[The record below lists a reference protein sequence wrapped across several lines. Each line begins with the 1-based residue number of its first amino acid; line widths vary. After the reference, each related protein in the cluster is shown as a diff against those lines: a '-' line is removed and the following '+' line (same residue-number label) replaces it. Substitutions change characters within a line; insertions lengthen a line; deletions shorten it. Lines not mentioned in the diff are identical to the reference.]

1 MYNSR
6 DPSLEKQP
14 VAYTMA
20 LKATVYK
27 ADLSISDLDRNYY
40 HDHSLTLAQHPSETD
55 ERMMVRLIAFA
66 LNASERLEFGKGL
79 SNEEEPA
86 LWLKSL
92 SGEIESWIEVGH
104 PEERRLRRACGVAEH
119 VKVYCYGERGSDVW
133 WKQNETAFARLKN
146 LSVAV
151 LQAPG
156 IARLV
161 QRTMRLQCTIEG
173 GYVWL
178 SSDGV
183 QCEVIVNS
191 WSSNRA

>member
-14 VAYTMA
+14 VACTMA

-27 ADLSISDLDRNYY
+27 ADVSISDLDRNYY

-66 LNASERLEFGKGL
+66 LNAGERLEFGRGL

-104 PEERRLRRACGVAEH
+104 PEERRLRRACGVAER

-146 LSVAV
+146 LSVAA

-178 SSDGV
+178 SSEDV